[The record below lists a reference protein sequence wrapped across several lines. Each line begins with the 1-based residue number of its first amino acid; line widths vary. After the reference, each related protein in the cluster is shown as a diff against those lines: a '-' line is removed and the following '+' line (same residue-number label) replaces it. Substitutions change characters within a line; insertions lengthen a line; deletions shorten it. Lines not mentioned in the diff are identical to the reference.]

1 MAADHSGEMY
11 RLRMPTTAIQAKDG
25 KAYAVVIPSG
35 VILTVPTGLTA
46 HSSGT
51 VECMWDGGVVL
62 LLAFDLHERGTRVE

>member
-1 MAADHSGEMY
+1 MY
-11 RLRMPTTAIQAKDG
+11 RLRMPTTGIQAKDG

-46 HSSGT
+46 HCSGT
-51 VECMWDGGVVL
+51 VECMWDASVVL